1 MRITTPLVRRWTLL
15 ASCLLLSHC
24 ARLEYA
30 RQSSAVPTTS
40 ESIETS
46 ASASGPRADIPIA
59 SPEELL
65 EHFNALM
72 DRG

>member
-15 ASCLLLSHC
+15 APCLLLSHC
-24 ARLEYA
+24 AQLEHA

-40 ESIETS
+40 ESVEVS
-46 ASASGPRADIPIA
+46 APASGSRADIPVA

-65 EHFNALM
+65 EHLNASM